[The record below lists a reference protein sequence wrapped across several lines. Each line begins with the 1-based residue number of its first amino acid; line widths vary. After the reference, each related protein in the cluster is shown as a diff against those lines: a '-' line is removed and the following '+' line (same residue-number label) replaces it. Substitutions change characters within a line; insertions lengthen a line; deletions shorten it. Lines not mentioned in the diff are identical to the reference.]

1 MDYVDLLPGQRDY
14 LLKFNMKSITGIL
27 KSLSLLILLL
37 QVLSACKKDSDIPE
51 YLYKTPLSYDDGIE
65 TASLISAGMD
75 SLPVIAMMNY
85 LNSVDGHNIHN
96 ILIIKDN
103 KLVFEEY
110 FEGYALDMNAPG
122 RNGSLMEYNKDTDH
136 FMASVSKSVTSVIFG
151 IAVKE
156 GYIDDLN
163 LKVIDYFPEYAGILT
178 GGKADIT
185 IANLLTMT
193 CGLTFDEN
201 SYPYGDTRNDVT
213 QLFLQDDPIAF
224 ILSKELV
231 STPGTQFFYNS
242 GATNVLAAIVEK
254 ATGEKFLDYANAKLF
269 DTLRSEGGVWSALN
283 SGLIFASGGL
293 SLKARELSK
302 IGLLFLNE
310 GMWEG
315 KQIITPEWIA
325 LSQEEYIVTHAIF
338 PDTSYGYQWWIINY
352 SVKDVSYKCF
362 FAAGWGD
369 QYMFIIPGLE
379 MIVVVNSGNYE
390 SIARVSAFNLLK
402 DYILQAL

>member
-1 MDYVDLLPGQRDY
+1 MY
-14 LLKFNMKSITGIL
+14 N
-27 KSLSLLILLL
+27 
-37 QVLSACKKDSDIPE
+37 
-51 YLYKTPLSYDDGIE
+51 TPQSYDDGIE
-65 TASLISAGMD
+65 TASLNSVGMD
-75 SLPVIAMMNY
+75 SLPVIEMMNY
-85 LNSVDGHNIHN
+85 LNSKDGHKIHN

-122 RNGSLMEYNKDTDH
+122 RNGAVMEYNKDTDH

-163 LKVIDYFPEYAGILT
+163 KKVIDYFPEYTAILT

-185 IANLLTMT
+185 IAHLLTMT

-201 SYPYGDTRNDVT
+201 SYPYGDSRNDVT
-213 QLFLQDDPIAF
+213 RLFSEDDPIKF
-224 ILSKELV
+224 ILSKELT

-242 GATNVLAAIVEK
+242 GAVNVLAAIVEK
-254 ATGEKFLDYANAKLF
+254 ATGMKFLDYANAKLF
-269 DTLRSEGGVWSALN
+269 DPLRSVGGVWSALN
-283 SGLIFASGGL
+283 SGLVFASGGL
-293 SLKARELSK
+293 SFKARELSK

-315 KQIITPEWIA
+315 NQIITPEWIA
-325 LSQEEYIVTHAIF
+325 ASQEEYIVTHAIF
-338 PDTSYGYQWWIINY
+338 PDTSYGYYWWIMNY
-352 SVKDVSYKCF
+352 IVNGVSYKCF

-379 MIVVVNSGNYE
+379 MIVVINSGNYDG
-390 SIARVSAFNLLK
+390 SGSVSAYNLMKDHILK
-402 DYILQAL
+402 AL